1 MVQCFF
7 SIRAAKILFK
17 KNNYLIFVLN
27 KQKNAMRASI
37 SYLELQRLVTE
48 NTKQPVSFEQVDG
61 KTVKVL
67 YELNLGI
74 MKKKIGIDLKVL
86 DIVGSDLLVKYSAG
100 FGMDGLVG
108 MALNM
113 VKEKIPAGL
122 LEERPDHMLLVHLG
136 KIDKIKPVFD
146 RIDVKDLNML
156 SEALEIEGDF
166 K

>member
-1 MVQCFF
+1 M
-7 SIRAAKILFK
+7 K
-17 KNNYLIFVLN
+17 
-27 KQKNAMRASI
+27 ASV
-37 SYLELQRLVTE
+37 SYQELQKLVTE
-48 NTKQPVSFEQVDG
+48 QTKQPISFEFVDQ

-86 DIVGSDLLVKYSAG
+86 DIVGTDLRVQYSAG

-113 VKEKIPAGL
+113 VRDKIPTGL
-122 LEERPDHMLLVHLG
+122 LEEQPDHVLLVHLG
-136 KIDKIKPVFD
+136 NVDKLKPVFE
-146 RIDVKDLNML
+146 RIDVKDVNML
-156 SEALEIEGDF
+156 AEALELVGDF